1 MGEGEVKPENQ
12 FILTSN
18 KYIIFHSVELLA
30 KTPFLLKRLNDAT
43 NARALRAFVAGIGR
57 FPNDAV
63 EDRALGALAVDPG
76 HLPGV
81 PTVAK
86 PGHIVES

>member
-1 MGEGEVKPENQ
+1 MVINSGKH
-12 FILTSN
+12 ILR
-18 KYIIFHSVELLA
+18 
-30 KTPFLLKRLNDAT
+30 KRLDDT
-43 NARALRAFVAGIGR
+43 TDTRALGAFVAGIGR

-86 PGHIVES
+86 PGHIVEC